1 MRSFLEKSQSAAL
14 RLAYLPAAALLAMST
29 CGFATAAA
37 EDPATPTQTPAAAA
51 ATPAAAEAP
60 APANADEAPKAPA
73 ASEFHGS
80 VELNNQ
86 YSPETDPLRATFA
99 LSYSNLFSTQ
109 DESSALYQ
117 VAPQDPHQV
126 GVFVASYAAHPL
138 PDGLQPSIYFVDSN
152 TNVPTS
158 DTVGVLGKGQI
169 LGMRLSHAWGAGDGA
184 TQSLTL
190 GFDYKHFRNT
200 TGLDDGFAST
210 TPVSYLNL
218 SLAYAGRWTGAAR
231 DAAVSVSANYG
242 PHGGANAANAYADD
256 DFHERANYFYLRA
269 DGEFVASLPKGLR
282 LYLRL
287 AGQYSAQSL
296 IVDED
301 YPVAGID
308 GVRGYLEAEVLGDRA
323 LKSTLQLQSPPW
335 QRGARQIA
343 DAFVYF
349 DAAVAQMVDP
359 PPGEPLRTH
368 PRSYGLGVD
377 IVPWKSVTGSLVW
390 ARPLVDSD
398 FTHAG
403 ESRILFLL
411 RASF

>member
-1 MRSFLEKSQSAAL
+1 MRSSLERSQSAAL

-37 EDPATPTQTPAAAA
+37 EDPATPAQTPAAAA

-60 APANADEAPKAPA
+60 PPANADEAPKAPA

-80 VELNNQ
+80 VELDNQ
-86 YSPETDPLRATFA
+86 YSPDTDPLRATLA

-109 DESSALYQ
+109 DETSALYQ
-117 VAPQDPHQV
+117 VSPQDPHQV

-169 LGMRLSHAWGAGDGA
+169 LGVRLSHALGAGDGA
-184 TQSLTL
+184 TKSLTL

-200 TGLDDGFAST
+200 TGLDDGFASS

-323 LKSTLQLQSPPW
+323 LKSTVQLQSPPW

-343 DAFVYF
+343 DGFVYF

-359 PPGEPLRTH
+359 PPGEPMSTH
-368 PRSYGLGVD
+368 PRSYGLGVN

-398 FTHAG
+398 FTRAG
-403 ESRILFLL
+403 ESRLLFLL